1 MNWDTIQGNW
11 KQMAGKAR
19 ETWGKFTDDELET
32 IGGQRDQLI
41 GGIQKHYGIAKDEAE
56 KQVRKFESAVNSD

>member
-19 ETWGKFTDDELET
+19 ETWGKFTDDELEV
-32 IGGQRDQLI
+32 IAGQRDQLI
-41 GGIQKHYGIAKDEAE
+41 GGIQKHYGVAKDEAE
-56 KQVRKFESAVNSD
+56 TQVKKFEDALK